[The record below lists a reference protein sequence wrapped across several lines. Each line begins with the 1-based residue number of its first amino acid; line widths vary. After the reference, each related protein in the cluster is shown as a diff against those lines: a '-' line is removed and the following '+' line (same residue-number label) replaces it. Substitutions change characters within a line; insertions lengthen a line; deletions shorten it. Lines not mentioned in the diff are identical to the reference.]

1 MLGILLKER
10 LFREVVCII
19 WVHDIILQ
27 THTGYEL
34 QLLMIKKSVLIFFH
48 NGYDF
53 DKHIIY
59 IPSLGTNNYMREKI

>member
-1 MLGILLKER
+1 MLDILLKER

-19 WVHDIILQ
+19 WVHEIILR

-34 QLLMIKKSVLIFFH
+34 QLLKIKNSVLIFFH

-59 IPSLGTNNYMREKI
+59 IPSVGANN

>member
-1 MLGILLKER
+1 MLDILLKER

-34 QLLMIKKSVLIFFH
+34 QMLMLKKEGTDIF
-48 NGYDF
+48 
-53 DKHIIY
+53 
-59 IPSLGTNNYMREKI
+59 S